1 MLYDFTRQG
10 RASEWERVKPNRWTS
25 ICGGTNCC
33 VPQCSH
39 NSLKNPNLSFYK
51 IPKDGPKE
59 FIEIIYIYVESIYF
73 DNDWWERTMVPE
85 LTSFYFNYFLLYLKS
100 CWNHLL
106 FKYYLENILDKTQ
119 IHKLGLLVY
128 ILHIK
133 GPQNVTAVEYFQ
145 VLLWV
150 YPFM

>member
-1 MLYDFTRQG
+1 MYIKGGRQNSTTVNLFSPRPTKTVPFVSLLCLMLYDFTRQG

-59 FIEIIYIYVESIYF
+59 FIEIIYMLKVFIL
-73 DNDWWERTMVPE
+73 TMIGGKE
-85 LTSFYFNYFLLYLKS
+85 QWYQS
-100 CWNHLL
+100 
-106 FKYYLENILDKTQ
+106 
-119 IHKLGLLVY
+119 
-128 ILHIK
+128 
-133 GPQNVTAVEYFQ
+133 
-145 VLLWV
+145 
-150 YPFM
+150 